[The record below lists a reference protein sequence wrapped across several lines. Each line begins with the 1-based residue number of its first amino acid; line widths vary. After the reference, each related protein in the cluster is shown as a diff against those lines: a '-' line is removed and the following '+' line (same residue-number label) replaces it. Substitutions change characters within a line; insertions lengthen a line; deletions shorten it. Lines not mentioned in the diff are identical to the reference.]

1 MSRKYYEIKAF
12 LKAEA
17 LKTESRL
24 RMPTIAELM
33 RRFHAS
39 QSPVSRA
46 VHDLEREGVLY
57 CRRGAGIVS
66 RSGSAPFTVK
76 PPAEVKR
83 RGEVAFFSI
92 DYFANTIWEME
103 HTLNAYAQQLGYTA
117 RNYRLQRDSDR
128 IGLLRSTMGAEELR
142 GVVLM
147 SSADRLEP
155 ELIELLSKLPC
166 PAVILDSYFHYD
178 SLPGNVSLLMP
189 DAKTNGRNCVEYFHA
204 AGHRSIGFVRSAPD
218 GSIPQQMIAG
228 ALEAAEERDME
239 FTVLSCAIKSWE
251 SNCDAGRNITRNS
264 LDIIRSRQIT
274 GLIYIGPSSTIA
286 GRRVLWENGIRV
298 PDEVSLLS
306 HGNDSLLG
314 DCIPALTSTKTDFTA
329 MSRDALDIVA
339 GGLPRQELRLYPA
352 EIIERESIAS
362 R

>member
-1 MSRKYYEIKAF
+1 MSQKYDEIKAF

-17 LKTESRL
+17 LKPTLGSE
-24 RMPTIAELM
+24 PTIAELM
-33 RRFHAS
+33 QRFRA
-39 QSPVSRA
+39 SPVS
-46 VHDLEREGVLY
+46 
-57 CRRGAGIVS
+57 GAAARYTIS
-66 RSGSAPFTVK
+66 SARVCSTAAAAPASSAAPEARPFTVK

-128 IGLLRSTMGAEELR
+128 IGLLRSTMNSEELR

-155 ELIELLSKLPC
+155 ELIELLGKLPC

-189 DAKTNGRNCVEYFHA
+189 DAKTNGRNCVESFHA

-228 ALEAAEERDME
+228 ALEAAESA
-239 FTVLSCAIKSWE
+239 TWSS
-251 SNCDAGRNITRNS
+251 
-264 LDIIRSRQIT
+264 
-274 GLIYIGPSSTIA
+274 PSSPVRSNPGKAIA
-286 GRRVLWENGIRV
+286 TRDATSRGIPLTSSVHGRSPGSSTSVRAAPLPGAASFGKTESAC

>member
-1 MSRKYYEIKAF
+1 MSQKYDEIKAF

-17 LKTESRL
+17 LKPESRV

-33 RRFHAS
+33 QRFRAS

-228 ALEAAEERDME
+228 ALEAAEERDM
-239 FTVLSCAIKSWE
+239 VMLC
-251 SNCDAGRNITRNS
+251 
-264 LDIIRSRQIT
+264 
-274 GLIYIGPSSTIA
+274 
-286 GRRVLWENGIRV
+286 
-298 PDEVSLLS
+298 
-306 HGNDSLLG
+306 
-314 DCIPALTSTKTDFTA
+314 TKMEMFTA
-329 MSRDALDIVA
+329 CGKLYSA
-339 GGLPRQELRLYPA
+339 GLRGGSGA
-352 EIIERESIAS
+352 
-362 R
+362 